1 MINLTEAKQKELINL
16 AYDMRKNSYCPYS
29 GFAVGAALL
38 AEDGRIYT
46 GCNMENASFGAGI
59 CAERSAFAKANAD
72 GNRRFK
78 AIAVAGGK
86 AGLPADNPCVPCGIC
101 LQVMQE
107 FCDGDFI
114 ILLSD
119 RKQEN
124 IIRKYLRELLPF
136 GFGKSFLLKND

>member
-86 AGLPADNPCVPCGIC
+86 RGCRQIIHVCHVESVCRSCRNSVTG
-101 LQVMQE
+101 
-107 FCDGDFI
+107 
-114 ILLSD
+114 ILLFYFQTENRRTSS
-119 RKQEN
+119 EN
-124 IIRKYLRELLPF
+124 ILGNCCLSDLEKPF
-136 GFGKSFLLKND
+136 C

>member
-72 GNRRFK
+72 GNRRFT

-101 LQVMQE
+101 
-107 FCDGDFI
+107 
-114 ILLSD
+114 LLSD

-136 GFGKSFLLKND
+136 GFGKAFLLKND